1 MKTIEIRNKI
11 SEIKQKISELE
22 SLYLSDLKSQL
33 KAEELLLE
41 EEENRLIKEM
51 KEKNIKKIVEEDYT
65 VMLNCKYD
73 LKVNDEEKFKSY
85 IYDNAVS
92 LRPLLSD
99 KIKTKEE
106 LLELIMPRKF
116 SLSNAKDLAKRALD
130 IKDEVL
136 PGFELIENQYISI
149 KQK

>member
-33 KAEELLLE
+33 KAEELILE